1 MKKQNMKKQNMKKGI
16 TLIEIILSIVLI
28 AIIMGITIPKLMSN
42 STKAEI
48 KQVITSDLRSI
59 VEAANT
65 WKRASSIAEGNFQKL
80 TSSALNSRLPS
91 NMIVNSDLGYIYS
104 SGLQAGTTD
113 ANSMAETGVRYTV
126 KWQFDNTL
134 KGTSPDFTNTGNFSI
149 GMDFSIGESDLTW
162 DSKMVEYAQDVFRD
176 TIAEIGTSAPWE
188 TSTNTVD
195 GSVTDTSTAFPC
207 GTNAICH
214 GNINTNAN

>member
-1 MKKQNMKKQNMKKGI
+1 MKKQKMKKGI
-16 TLIEIILSIVLI
+16 TLIEIILAIVLI

-65 WKRASSIAEGNFQKL
+65 WKRASSVAEGNFQKL
-80 TSSALNSRLPS
+80 SPAALNSRIPS
-91 NMIVNSDLGYIYS
+91 NMLVNRDLGYIYS

-113 ANSMAETGVRYTV
+113 ANGMAETGVRYTV
-126 KWQFDNTL
+126 EWQFDDTL
-134 KGTSPDFTNTGNFSI
+134 KGSDPDFTNTGNFSI
-149 GMDFSIGESDLTW
+149 GMDFSIGENDLTW
-162 DSKMVEYAQDVFRD
+162 DSKMVQYAQDVFRD
-176 TIAEIGTSAPWE
+176 TIAEIGTSDPWMGDATTVKGDE
-188 TSTNTVD
+188 NTNT
-195 GSVTDTSTAFPC
+195 TFPC
-207 GTNAICH
+207 SDNAICL